1 MPNSKKQTNMAL
13 YPRQNSRFIRRH
25 LIMRR
30 NHKNH
35 IGSPCKSVFDFLSL
49 ALLLAHTPYYYT
61 ADSLL
66 KLNYS
71 PVKIIDLKLGMLKL
85 EC

>member
-1 MPNSKKQTNMAL
+1 MAF
-13 YPRQNSRFIRRH
+13 YPRQNSKFIRRH

-30 NHKNH
+30 NHKNL

-66 KLNYS
+66 KVNYS
-71 PVKIIDLKLGMLKL
+71 SLKIIDLKLGMLKL